1 MLGPYFY
8 GTLNSE
14 SLTPHPTTL
23 EKKAIWNDMQRHN
36 TSKK

>member
-14 SLTPHPTTL
+14 SFTPHPTTL
-23 EKKAIWNDMQRHN
+23 EKEAIWNDMQRHN